1 VTKGNYHW
9 VSERYCFCGDSTK
22 SADHGA
28 DYGMIE
34 IHLGAIVQGC
44 LIHQMSIGKAVELKL
59 ASVAK

>member
-1 VTKGNYHW
+1 VNVIASVGIQPKVRIMG
-9 VSERYCFCGDSTK
+9 K
-22 SADHGA
+22 A
-28 DYGMIE
+28 DYRMIE